1 MDPSGGDAGVYDVW
15 LDACRRAVGAQRAIF
30 AAHRG
35 MAERTV
41 YEGIGEGGDR
51 TLLIDRL
58 CEDAVFE
65 QLERLHADGHE
76 FTAVSEERGE
86 VAFGDGPV
94 RVVIDPIDGSMNAR
108 RTAPQH
114 CLSFAV
120 ASADSMAAVEF
131 GFIHD
136 FGADE
141 EFTAVRGSGALLDG
155 EAVEIGLEPGLESV
169 GFEVALPEYVIPAAK
184 ELSGKAFRIRVLG
197 SIAIALA
204 YTATARFDGMLTLKP
219 CRSVD
224 AAAGL
229 LIVREAG
236 GAVALAETTLEAA
249 TLGLDVRYAVIA
261 SRSPE
266 DLATL
271 VAAQA
276 AV

>member
-1 MDPSGGDAGVYDVW
+1 MSASGGDAGGYDVW
-15 LDACRRAVGAQRAIF
+15 LDACRRAVEAQRAIF
-30 AAHRG
+30 AEHRG
-35 MAERTV
+35 IAKRTL
-41 YEGIGEGGDR
+41 YEGVGEGGDR

-86 VAFGDGPV
+86 VAFGEGPI
-94 RVVIDPIDGSMNAR
+94 RVVVDPIDGSMNAR

-141 EFTAVRGSGALLDG
+141 EFSAVRGCGAILDG
-155 EAVEIGLEPGLESV
+155 ERVEIGHEPGLESV
-169 GFEVALPEYVIPAAK
+169 GFEVALPEYVIPAARV
-184 ELSGKAFRIRVLG
+184 LCGKAYRIRVLG

-204 YTATARFDGMLTLKP
+204 YVSTARFDGMLTLKP

-229 LIVREAG
+229 LIVSEAG
-236 GAVALAETTLEAA
+236 GAVALAGTSLEAA